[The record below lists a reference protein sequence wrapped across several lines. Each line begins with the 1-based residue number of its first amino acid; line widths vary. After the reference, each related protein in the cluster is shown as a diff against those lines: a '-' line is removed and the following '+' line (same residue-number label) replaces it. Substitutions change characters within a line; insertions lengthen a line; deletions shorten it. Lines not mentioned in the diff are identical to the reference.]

1 MWILYGFLSA
11 LTAALM
17 TVVAKI
23 GLKNID
29 PTFATGIRSFIMF
42 LFMLLVVAF
51 SGKLK
56 GFLTLDQKAF
66 WIIVSSAI
74 FGALSWF
81 FYFLALRGGPTSKVA
96 ALDRSSLILV
106 ILFSVLF
113 LSEKMS
119 LKLGLGTLLA
129 SIGILL
135 ITLA

>member
-1 MWILYGFLSA
+1 MWIIYGFLSA

-17 TVVAKI
+17 TIVGKI
-23 GLKNID
+23 GLQNID

-42 LFMLLVVAF
+42 IFMMSVVFF

-56 GFLTLDQKAF
+56 DFSTLDQKAF
-66 WIIVSSAI
+66 WIIVTSAI
-74 FGALSWF
+74 FGALSWL
-81 FYFLALRGGPTSKVA
+81 FYFLALRSGPTSKVA

>member
-17 TVVAKI
+17 TIVGKI
-23 GLKNID
+23 GLQNID

-42 LFMLLVVAF
+42 LFMMFVVLF
-51 SGKLK
+51 SGTLK
-56 GFLTLDQKAF
+56 DFSTLDQKAL
-66 WIIVSSAI
+66 WIIVTSAI
-74 FGALSWF
+74 FGALSWL
-81 FYFLALRGGPTSKVA
+81 FYFLALRSGPTSKVA

>member
-17 TVVAKI
+17 TIVGKI
-23 GLKNID
+23 GLQNID

-42 LFMLLVVAF
+42 LFMMSVVLF

-56 GFLTLDQKAF
+56 DFSTLDQKAF
-66 WIIVSSAI
+66 WIIVGSAI

-96 ALDRSSLILV
+96 ALDRSSLIIV
-106 ILFSVLF
+106 ILFSVVF
-113 LSEKMS
+113 LAEKLS
-119 LKLGLGTLLA
+119 LKLALGTILA
-129 SIGILL
+129 TVGIIL
-135 ITLA
+135 IALA

>member
-17 TVVAKI
+17 TIVAKI

-29 PTFATGIRSFIMF
+29 PTFATGIRSFVMF
-42 LFMLLVVAF
+42 LFMMLVVVF

-56 GFLTLDQKAF
+56 GFSTLDQKAF
-66 WIIVSSAI
+66 WIIVGSAL

-119 LKLGLGTLLA
+119 LKLGIGTLLA